1 MAKFIV
7 QNNSTSYEITESKL
21 VELLLKASL
30 DKNKE
35 EERKGTKEILA
46 SFGTIFNTKMLFS
59 YSIGALMEM
68 TFMLGFYYARFIEKN
83 KVIIKEDNNGN

>member
-7 QNNSTSYEITESKL
+7 QNDSTSYELTESKL

-35 EERKGTKEILA
+35 EERKGTKAILA
-46 SFGTIFNTKMLFS
+46 SFGTIFNTNMLFS
-59 YSIGALMEM
+59 YSIGTLMEM